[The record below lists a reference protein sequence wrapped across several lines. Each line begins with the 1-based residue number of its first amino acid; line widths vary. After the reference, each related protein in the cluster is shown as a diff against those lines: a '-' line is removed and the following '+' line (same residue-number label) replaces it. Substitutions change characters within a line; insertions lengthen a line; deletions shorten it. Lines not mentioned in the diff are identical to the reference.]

1 MATKSKDVQTEAQAP
16 ISRGEVATIAPPRLP
31 YHPEIEARFGVDR
44 AGWRALVDA
53 VFPMAKSTDA
63 VILALSYCRA
73 RHLDPFKRMVHI
85 VPMWNSAL
93 RREVET
99 VWPGIGEHRATAM
112 RSGQYGGCDATAFGP
127 IKTMTFEGR
136 VSAGRDEYKTVK
148 ETVTFPEWA
157 QVTVYRM
164 VQGQRVPVPGPRVY
178 WLETYSKR
186 GKADVPND
194 RWCRAPSQM
203 IEKCAE
209 AAALRKA
216 FPEEI
221 GDTMSA
227 EEAEGRETEL
237 GSAIEQAR
245 DITPAKPTRA
255 DFEAKPEPV
264 NPAPTAAEIAEAEAG
279 ERALDAG
286 YVATM
291 SGRMPDDPAHDED
304 GVVEPEPAPAQQW
317 SVEAMPIPGMPKP
330 KSADVLTWA
339 RALGDHVKA
348 ADTLGELKLFLKNN
362 DDGIVWFKQRYAEP
376 YDALRD
382 IIDEKLAALAP

>member
-16 ISRGEVATIAPPRLP
+16 VSRGEVATIAPPRLP

-53 VFPMAKSTDA
+53 VFPMAKSTNA

-85 VPMWNSAL
+85 VPMWNSTL
-93 RREVET
+93 GREVET

-112 RSGQYGGCDATAFGP
+112 RTGKYGGCDATSFGP
-127 IKTMTFEGR
+127 TKTVTFSGR
-136 VSAGRDEYKTVK
+136 VKISKSEWADVS
-148 ETVTFPEWA
+148 ETLTFPEWA

-178 WLETYSKR
+178 WIETYSKR

-227 EEAEGRETEL
+227 EEAEGRETDIT
-237 GSAIEQAR
+237 STMDQAR
-245 DITPAKPTRA
+245 DITPARPTRA
-255 DFEAKPEPV
+255 DFETTPEPEA
-264 NPAPTAAEIAEAEAG
+264 PAATDAEVAEAERRMYG
-279 ERALDAG
+279 DGPRPDA
-286 YVATM
+286 
-291 SGRMPDDPAHDED
+291 PAHDED
-304 GVVEPEPAPAQQW
+304 GVVESEPATAQQW

-362 DDGIVWFKQRYAEP
+362 DDHVVWFKQRYAEP

-382 IIDEKLAALAP
+382 IIDERLAALQP